1 MVISSREIPAPYCG
15 SCRLEGGECPSAP
28 SPLPSSPFRRARTRM
43 QREGGEGGG
52 GGEGRE
58 GEGGRERQRERRGRG
73 GRGVKGVRHAC
84 VRTPHT
90 FCCTV
95 LTGLG
100 GSRRNTFLH
109 LPTLAPATARS
120 PFNGRSLLFFCGA
133 ASRMSYNSKSVTC
146 GKAGAQKEKNEKQKK
161 TYQATCG
168 EVGGG
173 GRKTRTYEWLS
184 GVRWFL
190 WRLHPST
197 IRTHSCTASE
207 TCVDPFQKY
216 FYFIQLV
223 FSFNS
228 F

>member
-1 MVISSREIPAPYCG
+1 
-15 SCRLEGGECPSAP
+15 
-28 SPLPSSPFRRARTRM
+28 
-43 QREGGEGGG
+43 
-52 GGEGRE
+52 
-58 GEGGRERQRERRGRG
+58 
-73 GRGVKGVRHAC
+73 
-84 VRTPHT
+84 
-90 FCCTV
+90 
-95 LTGLG
+95 
-100 GSRRNTFLH
+100 
-109 LPTLAPATARS
+109 
-120 PFNGRSLLFFCGA
+120 
-133 ASRMSYNSKSVTC
+133 MSYNSKSVTC